1 MFCIQGGIKVVVA
14 AKGCASI
21 RRRFFMGESKRNH
34 RFLLCPVL
42 QWNGDYFIGRIDVK
56 IGEFCYLW

>member
-1 MFCIQGGIKVVVA
+1 ME
-14 AKGCASI
+14 
-21 RRRFFMGESKRNH
+21 ESKRNH
-34 RFLLCPVL
+34 RFLLCSVL

>member
-21 RRRFFMGESKRNH
+21 KRRFFMGESKGISGNSFVRYSSGMEII
-34 RFLLCPVL
+34 LLVEL
-42 QWNGDYFIGRIDVK
+42 M
-56 IGEFCYLW
+56 